1 MRHIPID
8 ASLFV
13 QNRAKLAAL
22 LPAGAI
28 AIVNANDV
36 LPTNADGSLP
46 LVPNSDLFYLSGIE
60 QEESLL
66 VIAPGAV
73 DEKLR
78 EVLFLRE
85 PSEHLKTWEGHKLSK
100 AEAIAAS
107 GIKTV
112 KWLSDLRGTLHGLLC
127 DADDVFLNSNE
138 HKRASVEVESRDER
152 FIVDLRR
159 RYPLH
164 TFRRL
169 APLMHRL
176 RVVKSAAEIEL
187 LKEAIRITAQGFVRV
202 AKFVKPGVTEYEI
215 EAEFAHEFTRNRAKF
230 AYTPIVASGANA
242 CTLHYIA
249 NDQPC
254 RDGDLLLM
262 DVAANY
268 ANYNADLTRTIPV
281 SGRFTA
287 RQRAIYDA
295 VLRVMQGSIAG
306 ATVGKVYK
314 DWMRESQMMMN
325 DELVKLG
332 LITTDDVKRAPVEE
346 PACRKYFMHGLGH
359 PLGLD
364 VHDVGRMQ
372 DPFAEGCVLTVEPG
386 IYIPEEKL
394 GIRLENDIVV
404 TKAGPVDLMA
414 DVPVEAEAVEALM
427 NR

>member
-1 MRHIPID
+1 MRHTPID
-8 ASLFV
+8 PSLFV
-13 QNRAKLAAL
+13 QNRARLAAL

-46 LVPNSDLFYLSGIE
+46 LVPNSDLFFLSGIE

-73 DEKLR
+73 DEKQR

-85 PSEHLKTWEGHKLSK
+85 PSEHLKIWEGHKHSK
-100 AEAIAAS
+100 AEATAIS

-112 KWLSDLRGTLHGLLC
+112 KWLSDLRVTLHGLLC

-138 HKRASVEVESRDER
+138 HKRASVEVESRDAR
-152 FIVDLRR
+152 FIVDLRG

-164 TFRRL
+164 SFRRL
-169 APLMHRL
+169 APIMHRL
-176 RVVKSAAEIEL
+176 RVTKSAAEIDL
-187 LKEAIRITAQGFVRV
+187 LKEAVRITAQGFARV

-249 NDQPC
+249 NDQVC
-254 RDGDLLLM
+254 RDGELLLM

-306 ATVGKVYK
+306 ATVGKLHK
-314 DWMRESQMMMN
+314 DWVRESQMMMN
-325 DELVKLG
+325 DELLKLG
-332 LITTDDVKRAPVEE
+332 LITADDVRKAPFEE

-386 IYIPEEKL
+386 IYIPEEKI

-404 TKAGPVDLMA
+404 TKSGPVDLMA
-414 DVPVEAEAVEALM
+414 DVPVEAEAIEALM
-427 NR
+427 A

>member
-1 MRHIPID
+1 MRHTPID
-8 ASLFV
+8 AALFV
-13 QNRAKLAAL
+13 QNRARLAQL

-46 LVPNSDLFYLSGIE
+46 LVPNSDLFYLSGVE

-66 VIAPGAV
+66 VIAPSAV

-85 PSEHLKTWEGHKLSK
+85 PSEHLKIWEGHKLSK
-100 AEAIAAS
+100 AEATAAS

-112 KWLSDLRGTLHGLLC
+112 KWLSDLSTALHGLMC

-138 HKRASVEVESRDER
+138 HKRASIEVESRDAR
-152 FIVDLRR
+152 FIVDLRC

-176 RVVKSAAEIEL
+176 RIAKSAAEIAL
-187 LKEAIRITAQGFVRV
+187 LKEAVRITAQGFARV

-249 NDQPC
+249 NDQVC
-254 RDGDLLLM
+254 HDGELLLM

-287 RQRAIYDA
+287 RQRALYDA

-306 ATVGKVYK
+306 ATVGKLHK
-314 DWMRESQMMMN
+314 DWTRESQMMMN
-325 DELVKLG
+325 DELLKLG
-332 LITTDDVKRAPVEE
+332 LITADDVKKAPVDE

-372 DPFAEGCVLTVEPG
+372 EPFTEGCVLTVEPG
-386 IYIPEEKL
+386 IYIPEEKI

-414 DVPVEAEAVEALM
+414 DVPVEAEAIEALM
-427 NR
+427 A